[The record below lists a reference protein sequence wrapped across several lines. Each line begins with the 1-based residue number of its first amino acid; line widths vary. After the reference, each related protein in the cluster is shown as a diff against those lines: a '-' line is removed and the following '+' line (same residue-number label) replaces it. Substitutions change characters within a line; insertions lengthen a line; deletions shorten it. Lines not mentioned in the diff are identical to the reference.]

1 MRHQRSCCLAASL
14 VFVVPSETRAQEKHA
29 YQTDFTVEV
38 CAARRAKIYDAVG
51 PQGIAVVQ
59 GASWVTGFGVF
70 RQSNDSYYLGGV
82 ESEHA

>member
-1 MRHQRSCCLAASL
+1 MRHQRSWCLAASL
-14 VFVVPSETRAQEKHA
+14 VFVVPSETRAQERHA

-38 CAARRAKIYDAVG
+38 FAARRAEIYDAVS